1 MSGWRIALDHRAHPL
16 IRSVQTFSNRVK
28 MTKFS
33 TMISL
38 IAVAAV
44 GITPVLAQT
53 VSDNEV
59 PTTSLNIPGN
69 VQIFGDA
76 KGNVYRPSATVNGEI
91 ITATDIEHRMALIR
105 IANNDVALPP
115 EELQRLRQQVFS
127 NLIDEKLQ
135 IQEAKAADIT
145 IDENVVN
152 DQFARLALRF
162 KQTPE
167 QFSTYL
173 ASKGSSA
180 AAVKQQIRGEF
191 AWDRLLS
198 RNIQSTTNVSTEE
211 VESVVQ
217 RMNDAK
223 GQDEFHLGEI
233 YLSAPPENVAAV
245 VENARK
251 IIQALQSGGSFAA
264 YARQFS
270 EASTAVVGG
279 DLGWVKAGQLPTS
292 MAEAAATMQPGQLVG
307 PIEVPGGVSIM
318 LMVDRR
324 QVLTADPR
332 DAILSLKQIS
342 LDFPAGTTQ
351 ARASEIAGQFAEAT
365 RNIAGCGAAD
375 AVAAQ
380 LGANVVSR
388 DNIEM
393 RVLPAPLQNTLVNLQ
408 IGQTTQPFGAANE
421 GISVLV
427 LCGRDMPQT
436 ATAPNIE
443 QIEQR
448 LLEEK
453 VNKRAQRYLRD
464 LRRDAVIEYS

>member
-1 MSGWRIALDHRAHPL
+1 
-16 IRSVQTFSNRVK
+16 

-33 TMISL
+33 TMIGL
-38 IAVAAV
+38 MAVAAIGV
-44 GITPVLAQT
+44 TPVLAQT
-53 VSDNEV
+53 VADDQV
-59 PTTSLNIPGN
+59 PTASLNIPGN
-69 VQIFGDA
+69 VQLFGDA
-76 KGNVYRPSATVNGEI
+76 NPNVYRPSATVNGEI
-91 ITATDIEHRMALIR
+91 ITATDIEQRMALIR
-105 IANNDVALPP
+105 IANNDLELPP

-152 DQFARLALRF
+152 DQFARLATRF
-162 KQTPE
+162 RQTPE

-198 RNIQSTTNVSTEE
+198 RKIQSTTNVSTDE

-217 RMNDAK
+217 RLNEAR

-245 VENARK
+245 TENARK
-251 IIQALQSGGSFAA
+251 IIQALQAGGSFAA

-279 DLGWVKAGQLPTS
+279 DLGWVKAGQLPAS
-292 MAEAAATMQPGQLVG
+292 MAEAATQMQPGQLVG

-318 LMVDRR
+318 LMIDRR

-332 DAILSLKQIS
+332 DAVLSLKQIS
-342 LDFPAGTTQ
+342 LDFPVGTTE
-351 ARASEIAGQFAEAT
+351 ARAAELAGQFAEAT
-365 RNIAGCGAAD
+365 RSIAGCGAAD
-375 AVAAQ
+375 AVAAR
-380 LGANVVSR
+380 LGANVVAR

-393 RVLPAPLQNTLVNLQ
+393 RVLPAPLQNTLMTLQ
-408 IGQTTQPFGAANE
+408 IGQTTQPFGAVTE

-436 ATAPNIE
+436 ATAPDLE

-453 VNKRAQRYLRD
+453 VNKRAQRYLRE

>member
-1 MSGWRIALDHRAHPL
+1 
-16 IRSVQTFSNRVK
+16 

-33 TMISL
+33 TMIGL
-38 IAVAAV
+38 ITVAAV
-44 GITPVLAQT
+44 GVTPVLAQT
-53 VSDNEV
+53 VGDNEV

-76 KGNVYRPSATVNGEI
+76 KPNVYRPSATVNGEI
-91 ITATDIEHRMALIR
+91 ITATDIEQRMALIR
-105 IANNDVALPP
+105 IANNNVELPT

-135 IQEAKAADIT
+135 IQEARAAEIE
-145 IDENVVN
+145 IDEKLID
-152 DQFARLALRF
+152 DQYARLATRF
-162 KQTPE
+162 RQTPTA
-167 QFSTYL
+167 FSSYL
-173 ASKGSSA
+173 TSKGSSA

-233 YLSAPPENVAAV
+233 YMSATPENGAAV

-251 IIQALQSGGSFAA
+251 IIQALQAGGSFAA

-279 DLGWVKAGQLPTS
+279 DLGWVRPGQLPAS
-292 MAEAAATMQPGQLVG
+292 MAEAAAGMQAGQLVG
-307 PIEVPGGVSIM
+307 PVEVPGGISIM
-318 LMVDRR
+318 LMIDRR

-332 DAILSLKQIS
+332 DAVLSLKQIS
-342 LDFPAGTTQ
+342 LDFPAGTTPEK
-351 ARASEIAGQFAEAT
+351 ANELAGKFAETT
-365 RNIAGCGAAD
+365 RTIAGCGAAD
-375 AVAAQ
+375 AVAQQ
-380 LGANVVSR
+380 LGATVVSR

-393 RVLPAPLQNTLVNLQ
+393 RALPGPLQTTLTTLQ
-408 IGQTTQPFGAANE
+408 IGQTTQPFGAAAE

-427 LCGRDMPQT
+427 LCGREMPQT
-436 ATAPNIE
+436 ATAPNVE
-443 QIEQR
+443 QIEAR

-453 VNKRAQRYLRD
+453 VSKRAQRYLRD

>member
-1 MSGWRIALDHRAHPL
+1 
-16 IRSVQTFSNRVK
+16 

-44 GITPVLAQT
+44 GITPVVAQT

-69 VQIFGDA
+69 VQLYGDA
-76 KGNVYRPSATVNGEI
+76 KSNVYRPSATVNGEI
-91 ITATDIEHRMALIR
+91 ITATDIEQRMALIR

-173 ASKGSSA
+173 VSKGSSA

-245 VENARK
+245 IENARK
-251 IIQALQSGGSFAA
+251 IIQALQAGGSFAA

-292 MAEAAATMQPGQLVG
+292 MAEAATTMQPGQLVG

-318 LMVDRR
+318 LMIDRR

-342 LDFPAGTTQ
+342 LDFPEGTTQ

-365 RNIAGCGAAD
+365 RNIAGCGGAD

-393 RVLPAPLQNTLVNLQ
+393 RVLPAPLQNTLVSLQ

-443 QIEQR
+443 QIEAR

>member
-1 MSGWRIALDHRAHPL
+1 
-16 IRSVQTFSNRVK
+16 

-33 TMISL
+33 TMIGL
-38 IAVAAV
+38 IAVTAA
-44 GITPVLAQT
+44 GMTPVLAQT
-53 VSDNEV
+53 VADDDV

-76 KGNVYRPSATVNGEI
+76 NPNVYRPSATVNGEI
-91 ITATDIEHRMALIR
+91 ITATDIEQRMALIR

-135 IQEAKAADIT
+135 IQEARAADIT

-152 DQFARLALRF
+152 DQFARLATRF
-162 KQTPE
+162 RQTPE
-167 QFSTYL
+167 QFTTYL

-198 RNIQSTTNVSTEE
+198 RKIQSTTNVSTEE

-217 RMNDAK
+217 RMNDSK

-233 YLSAPPENVAAV
+233 YLSAPPENMAAAT
-245 VENARK
+245 ENAQK
-251 IIQALQSGGSFAA
+251 IVQALQAGGSFAA

-292 MAEAAATMQPGQLVG
+292 MAEAATQMQPGQLIG
-307 PIEVPGGVSIM
+307 PIQVPGGVSIM
-318 LMVDRR
+318 LMIDRR

-332 DAILSLKQIS
+332 DAVLSLKQIS
-342 LDFPAGTTQ
+342 LDFPVGTTQ
-351 ARASEIAGQFAEAT
+351 ARASELAGQFAEAT
-365 RNIAGCGAAD
+365 RNIAGCGGAD
-375 AVAAQ
+375 AVAAR

-393 RVLPAPLQNTLVNLQ
+393 RVLPAPLQNTLLNLQ
-408 IGQTTQPFGAANE
+408 VGQTTQPFGAADE

-436 ATAPNIE
+436 ATAPDLE

>member
-1 MSGWRIALDHRAHPL
+1 
-16 IRSVQTFSNRVK
+16 
-28 MTKFS
+28 MTRFS
-33 TMISL
+33 TMIGL
-38 IAVAAV
+38 IAVAA

-53 VSDNEV
+53 VTDSDV

-69 VQIFGDA
+69 VQVYGDA
-76 KGNVYRPSATVNGEI
+76 KSNVYRPSATVNGEI
-91 ITATDIEHRMALIR
+91 ITATDIEQRMALIR
-105 IANNDVALPP
+105 IANSDAALPP
-115 EELQRLRQQVFS
+115 EELQRLRAQVFS

-152 DQFARLALRF
+152 DQFARLAARF
-162 KQTPE
+162 KQTPD

-198 RNIQSTTNVSTEE
+198 RNIQSTTNVSTDE
-211 VESVVQ
+211 VQAVEK
-217 RMNDAK
+217 RLNDAK

-233 YLSAPPENVAAV
+233 YLSATPENAAAV
-245 VENARK
+245 MENAQK
-251 IIQALQSGGSFAA
+251 IIQALQTGGSFAA

-270 EASTAVVGG
+270 EASTASVGG
-279 DLGWVKAGQLPTS
+279 DLGWVRPALLPQS
-292 MAEAAATMQPGQLVG
+292 MADAAAQMQPGQLVG
-307 PIEVPGGVSIM
+307 PVEVPGGISIM
-318 LMVDRR
+318 LMIDRR

-342 LDFPAGTTQ
+342 LDFPVGTTQ
-351 ARASEIAGQFAEAT
+351 ARASELAGQFAEAT
-365 RNIAGCGAAD
+365 RGIAGCGAAD
-375 AVAAQ
+375 DVAKS
-380 LGANVVSR
+380 LGASVVAR

-393 RVLPAPLQNTLVNLQ
+393 RALPAPLQATLISLQ
-408 IGQTTQPFGAANE
+408 VGQTTQPFGAANE

-427 LCGRDMPQT
+427 LCGRDLPQT
-436 ATAPNIE
+436 ATSANSE

>member
-1 MSGWRIALDHRAHPL
+1 
-16 IRSVQTFSNRVK
+16 

-33 TMISL
+33 TMIGL
-38 IAVAAV
+38 MAVAAV
-44 GITPVLAQT
+44 GVTPVLAQT
-53 VSDNEV
+53 VADDQV
-59 PTTSLNIPGN
+59 PTASLNIPGN
-69 VQIFGDA
+69 VQLFGDA
-76 KGNVYRPSATVNGEI
+76 NPNVYRPSATVNGEI
-91 ITATDIEHRMALIR
+91 ITATDIEQRMALIR
-105 IANNDVALPP
+105 IANNDLELPP

-152 DQFARLALRF
+152 DQFARLATRF
-162 KQTPE
+162 RQTPE

-198 RNIQSTTNVSTEE
+198 RKIQSTTNVSTDE

-217 RMNDAK
+217 RLNEAK

-233 YLSAPPENVAAV
+233 YLSAPPENMAAV
-245 VENARK
+245 TENARK
-251 IIQALQSGGSFAA
+251 IIQALQAGGSFAA

-279 DLGWVKAGQLPTS
+279 DLGWVKAGQLPAS
-292 MAEAAATMQPGQLVG
+292 MAESATQMQPGQLAG

-318 LMVDRR
+318 LMIDRR

-332 DAILSLKQIS
+332 DAVLSLKQIS
-342 LDFPAGTTQ
+342 LDFPVGTTE
-351 ARASEIAGQFAEAT
+351 ARAAELAGQFAEAT
-365 RNIAGCGAAD
+365 RSIAGCGAAD
-375 AVAAQ
+375 AVAAR
-380 LGANVVSR
+380 LGANVVAR
-388 DNIEM
+388 DNVEM
-393 RVLPAPLQNTLVNLQ
+393 RVLPAPLQNTLMTLQ
-408 IGQTTQPFGAANE
+408 IGQTTQPFGAVNE

-436 ATAPNIE
+436 ATAPDLE

>member
-1 MSGWRIALDHRAHPL
+1 
-16 IRSVQTFSNRVK
+16 

>member
-1 MSGWRIALDHRAHPL
+1 
-16 IRSVQTFSNRVK
+16 
-28 MTKFS
+28 MTKIS
-33 TMISL
+33 TMIGL

-44 GITPVLAQT
+44 GVSPVLAQT
-53 VSDNEV
+53 VAGDDDV

-69 VQIFGDA
+69 VQIYGDG
-76 KGNVYRPSATVNGEI
+76 KPNVYRPSATVNGEI
-91 ITATDIEHRMALIR
+91 ITATDIEQRMALIR
-105 IANNDVALPP
+105 IANNNLELPP
-115 EELQRLRQQVFS
+115 EEIERLRQQVFS

-135 IQEAKAADIT
+135 IQEARAADIT
-145 IDENVVN
+145 IDENLIN
-152 DQFARLALRF
+152 QQFERLATRF
-162 KQTPE
+162 RQTPE
-167 QFSTYL
+167 QFTQYL

-211 VESVVQ
+211 VELVMKQ
-217 RMNDAK
+217 MNDAK

-233 YLSAPPENVAAV
+233 YLSATPENAAAV

-251 IIQALQSGGSFAA
+251 IIQALQAGGSFPA

-279 DLGWVKAGQLPTS
+279 DLGWVRAAQLPAT
-292 MAEAAATMQPGQLVG
+292 MAEAAMSMQPGQLVG

-318 LMVDRR
+318 MMVDRR

-332 DAILSLKQIS
+332 DALLSLKQLS
-342 LDFPAGTTQ
+342 LEFPAGTTQ
-351 ARASEIAGQFAEAT
+351 ESATELAAQFATAT
-365 RNIAGCGAAD
+365 RTIAGCGAAD
-375 AVAAQ
+375 AVAQ
-380 LGANVVSR
+380 RLGASVVSR
-388 DNIEM
+388 DNIAM
-393 RVLPAPLQNTLVNLQ
+393 RQLPPPLQATLMTLQ
-408 IGQTTQPFGAANE
+408 VGQTTQPFGSASE

-427 LCGRDMPQT
+427 LCGRDLPPS
-436 ATAPNIE
+436 ANAPDAN

-448 LLEEK
+448 LLDEK

>member
-1 MSGWRIALDHRAHPL
+1 
-16 IRSVQTFSNRVK
+16 
-28 MTKFS
+28 MTKIS
-33 TMISL
+33 TMIGL
-38 IAVAAV
+38 MAAAAV
-44 GITPVLAQT
+44 GVTPVVAQT

-69 VQIFGDA
+69 VQLYGDA
-76 KGNVYRPSATVNGEI
+76 KPNVYRPSATVNGEI
-91 ITATDIEHRMALIR
+91 VTATDIEQRLALIR
-105 IANNDVALPP
+105 IANNNIELPAD
-115 EELQRLRQQVFS
+115 EAQRLRTQVFS

-135 IQEAKAADIT
+135 IQEAKAAKIE
-145 IDENVVN
+145 IDENVIN
-152 DQFARLALRF
+152 DQFARLAARF

-167 QFSTYL
+167 QFTDYL
-173 ASKGSSA
+173 ASKNSSA
-180 AAVKQQIRGEF
+180 AAVKQQIRGEY

-211 VESVVQ
+211 VEAIVKQ
-217 RMNDAK
+217 MNEAK
-223 GQDEFHLGEI
+223 GQDEFHIGEI
-233 YLSAPPENVAAV
+233 YLSATPENQAAI
-245 VENARK
+245 VENASK
-251 IIQALQSGGSFAA
+251 IIQALQAGGSFAA

-279 DLGWVKAGQLPTS
+279 DLGWVKAAQLPAS
-292 MAEAAATMQPGQLVG
+292 MADAAGQMQPGQLVG

-318 LMVDRR
+318 LMIDRR

-332 DAILSLKQIS
+332 DAILSLKQVA
-342 LDFPAGTTQ
+342 LEFPPGTTE
-351 ARASEIAGQFAEAT
+351 ARATELASQFADAT
-365 RNIAGCGAAD
+365 RTIAGCGGTEE
-375 AVAAQ
+375 VAAR
-380 LGANVVSR
+380 LGAHVTSR

-393 RVLPAPLQNTLVNLQ
+393 RALPAPLQATLSTMQV
-408 IGQTTQPFGAANE
+408 GQVTQPFGAANE
-421 GISVLV
+421 GVSVLV

-436 ATAPNIE
+436 ATAPDLQ

>member
-1 MSGWRIALDHRAHPL
+1 
-16 IRSVQTFSNRVK
+16 
-28 MTKFS
+28 MTRFS
-33 TMISL
+33 TMIGL
-38 IAVAAV
+38 IAVAA

-53 VSDNEV
+53 VTDSDV

-69 VQIFGDA
+69 VQVYGDA

-91 ITATDIEHRMALIR
+91 ITATDIEQRMALIR
-105 IANNDVALPP
+105 IANSDAALPP
-115 EELQRLRQQVFS
+115 EELQRLRAQVFS

-152 DQFARLALRF
+152 DQFARLAARF
-162 KQTPE
+162 KQTPD

-180 AAVKQQIRGEF
+180 GAVKQQIRGEF

-198 RNIQSTTNVSTEE
+198 RNIQSTTNVSTDE
-211 VESVVQ
+211 VQAVEK
-217 RMNDAK
+217 RLNDSK

-233 YLSAPPENVAAV
+233 YLSATPENAAAV
-245 VENARK
+245 MENAQK
-251 IIQALQSGGSFAA
+251 IIQALQTGGSFAA

-270 EASTAVVGG
+270 EASTASVGG
-279 DLGWVKAGQLPTS
+279 DLGWVRPALLPQS
-292 MAEAAATMQPGQLVG
+292 MADAAAQMQPGQLVG
-307 PIEVPGGVSIM
+307 PVEVPGGISIM
-318 LMVDRR
+318 LMIDRR

-342 LDFPAGTTQ
+342 LDFPVGTTQ
-351 ARASEIAGQFAEAT
+351 ARASELAGQFAEAT
-365 RNIAGCGAAD
+365 RGIAGCGAAD
-375 AVAAQ
+375 DVAKS
-380 LGANVVSR
+380 LGASVVAR

-393 RVLPAPLQNTLVNLQ
+393 RALPAPLQATLISLQ
-408 IGQTTQPFGAANE
+408 VGQTTQPFGAANE

-427 LCGRDMPQT
+427 LCGRDLPQT
-436 ATAPNIE
+436 ATSANSE

>member
-1 MSGWRIALDHRAHPL
+1 
-16 IRSVQTFSNRVK
+16 

-33 TMISL
+33 TIIGL
-38 IAVAAV
+38 IAVASV
-44 GITPVLAQT
+44 GAAPVLAQT
-53 VSDNEV
+53 VADNEV
-59 PTTSLNIPGN
+59 PTTSLAIPGN
-69 VQIFGDA
+69 VQLYGDA
-76 KGNVYRPSATVNGEI
+76 KANVYRPSATVNGEI
-91 ITATDIEHRMALIR
+91 ITATDIAQRMALIR
-105 IANNDVALPP
+105 IANNNVELPA
-115 EELQRLRQQVFS
+115 EEEQRLRSQVFS

-135 IQEAKAADIT
+135 IQEARAAEIT
-145 IDENVVN
+145 IDENLIN
-152 DQFARLALRF
+152 EQFARLALRF

-167 QFSTYL
+167 QFTAYL

-233 YLSAPPENVAAV
+233 YLSATPDNAAAV
-245 VENARK
+245 NENAQK
-251 IIQALQSGGSFAA
+251 IIQALQGGGSFAA

-279 DLGWVKAGQLPTS
+279 DLGWVKAGQLPAS
-292 MAEAAATMQPGQLVG
+292 MAEAATQMQPGQMVG
-307 PIEVPGGVSIM
+307 PIEVPGGMSIM
-318 LMVDRR
+318 LLIDRR

-332 DAILSLKQIS
+332 DAVLSLKQLS
-342 LDFPAGTTQ
+342 LAFPAGTTP
-351 ARASEIAGQFAEAT
+351 ARASELASQFAEAT
-365 RNIAGCGAAD
+365 RSIAGCGAAD
-375 AVAAQ
+375 AVAQ
-380 LGANVVSR
+380 KLGASVVSR
-388 DNIEM
+388 DNMAM
-393 RVLPAPLQNTLVNLQ
+393 RALPAPLQQTLINLQ

-436 ATAPNIE
+436 ATAPNLQEIE
-443 QIEQR
+443 NR